1 MQRVDSSFLPYLDH
15 SYSVDDITKSDHN
28 HHISSSSSSHSQL
41 PTQHSNNSRGI
52 SPSFGKLSHMAL

>member
-15 SYSVDDITKSDHN
+15 SYSVDDITKSDH
-28 HHISSSSSSHSQL
+28 HISSSSHSQL
-41 PTQHSNNSRGI
+41 PTQHSNNRGI